1 MCNGQPIWIFT
12 SCGSYVFKQNLLT
25 WLFQLKY
32 AIFIDM
38 KAKPILLLHW
48 HQILLLGIILQFINN
63 WGLCIPKWGFLLET
77 LYIPKPFFVLL
88 KISYVYQFVFPKDH
102 YHPTLVLNVNL
113 MFETLLKI
121 AKTLTQINI
130 MNLIKIQNLFIIT
143 CIIIFFS
150 LFYVNNLYVAINV
163 ISNNNYLELV
173 IIDEVELCTIIYQDL
188 FTS

>member
-1 MCNGQPIWIFT
+1 
-12 SCGSYVFKQNLLT
+12 
-25 WLFQLKY
+25 
-32 AIFIDM
+32 
-38 KAKPILLLHW
+38 
-48 HQILLLGIILQFINN
+48 
-63 WGLCIPKWGFLLET
+63 
-77 LYIPKPFFVLL
+77 
-88 KISYVYQFVFPKDH
+88 
-102 YHPTLVLNVNL
+102 LVLNVNL